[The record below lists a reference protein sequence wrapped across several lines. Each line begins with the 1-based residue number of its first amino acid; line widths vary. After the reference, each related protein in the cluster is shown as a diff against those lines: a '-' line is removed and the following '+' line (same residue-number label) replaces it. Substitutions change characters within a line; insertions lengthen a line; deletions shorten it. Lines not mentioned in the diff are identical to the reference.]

1 MKSESERHDWKVIL
15 LLIFSKRL
23 TSNRDRAIVGHVG
36 GWGVVAPLD
45 FFFLIFSM
53 HLNIIFF
60 QFVSIKLHFAPLNNI
75 IDIFKSYKKKNISPT
90 TPQNT

>member
-36 GWGVVAPLD
+36 GGGEVGGGPPR
-45 FFFLIFSM
+45 FFFF
-53 HLNIIFF
+53 
-60 QFVSIKLHFAPLNNI
+60 
-75 IDIFKSYKKKNISPT
+75 
-90 TPQNT
+90 